1 MEDTEA
7 ETGPPLYDS
16 LVDTFDDFD
25 GYDHIAMMD
34 EDDLDDLEAIRL
46 IFSQN
51 KKKRGLKFRYRRC
64 NWESHI
70 QMLTATNGFENRF
83 RMPKDNFNYLLEA
96 IRECI
101 TVDFLRSMN
110 STGGNDPIYPEMVM
124 AMGLRFLGLGSAIL
138 TLWLLESMVLE
149 PLVSW
154 KPQTLLLRILTQ
166 H

>member
-7 ETGPPLYDS
+7 GTGPPLYDS

-64 NWESHI
+64 DWESHI
-70 QMLTATNGFENRF
+70 QTLTATTNGSLVADVESRMLQRPRSNRQ
-83 RMPKDNFNYLLEA
+83 
-96 IRECI
+96 
-101 TVDFLRSMN
+101 RS
-110 STGGNDPIYPEMVM
+110 G
-124 AMGLRFLGLGSAIL
+124 
-138 TLWLLESMVLE
+138 
-149 PLVSW
+149 
-154 KPQTLLLRILTQ
+154 
-166 H
+166 